1 MLLTGYSY
9 VGIPRTTETIGLI
22 VATKR
27 IQRFLLREE
36 IDDTQVIRDKS
47 NNDSDENVIEIK
59 NAVLS
64 WTSGNPIEEEE
75 EEEDEDTDG
84 ESEETNGDNPHE
96 SDRLLSE
103 QQNQPSRPILQNIN
117 LRVKDK
123 SLTAV
128 VGRVGQGKSSLLSA
142 IIGEMYKLQ
151 GSIRVRGRIAYVPQ
165 QAWILNATLKDNILF
180 GNAYDPERYR
190 QVVRVCGLEPDLAI
204 LPAGDQTEIGER
216 GINLSGGQKQRVSL
230 ARAAYNDADV
240 YLLDDPLSAV
250 DAHVDRHLWDNLI
263 GPEGMLKDKT
273 RILVT
278 HGIHHLEHVD
288 QIVVIKEGTIAELGN
303 YEELM
308 SSKQS
313 FYQLIKE
320 YSAKHSFK
328 RRNSQAVS
336 LKRRNSQAVSLK
348 RKNSQA
354 AAAPGTT
361 TVAPGHEHADGQLLP
376 DIPLSEQPDDLED
389 MSDESEG
396 DSSATVEEDT
406 DISLKKAAEKNHA
419 TEAGE
424 DEDED
429 ELIAEEVLKKGHI
442 EWRLIKAYVKA
453 CTVKIS
459 VVIVLSNLTAQMCML
474 GSSLWLK
481 HWISKSKEELQE
493 AIFLFL
499 GALAGFTLVYVMSYI
514 LFVYLALAVARIK
527 ASESIH
533 ARLVSTVIR
542 LPMR

>member
-1 MLLTGYSY
+1 MIVPLLTGISCLRTL
-9 VGIPRTTETIGLI
+9 RTTKTIGLI

-36 IDDTQVIRDKS
+36 IDNTQVIRDKH
-47 NNDSDENVIEIK
+47 NKDTDENVIEIK
-59 NAVLS
+59 DAVLS
-64 WTSGNPIEEEE
+64 WTSGNPIEEEDE
-75 EEEDEDTDG
+75 DADEDTSE
-84 ESEETNGDNPHE
+84 ESEQTNGEHADE

-103 QQNQPSRPILQNIN
+103 QQHQPRPILQNIS
-117 LRVKDK
+117 LKVKDK

-142 IIGEMYKLQ
+142 IIGEMYKLE

-190 QVVRVCGLEPDLAI
+190 QVLRVCGLEPDLAI
-204 LPAGDQTEIGER
+204 LPAGDLTEIGER

-250 DAHVDRHLWDNLI
+250 DAHVDKHLWDNLI
-263 GPEGMLKDKT
+263 GPGGMLKDKT

-288 QIVVIKEGTIAELGN
+288 HIVVIKEGVITELGK

-308 SSKQS
+308 AARQS
-313 FYQLIKE
+313 FYRLIKE
-320 YSAKHSFK
+320 YSAKHS
-328 RRNSQAVS
+328 
-336 LKRRNSQAVSLK
+336 LK

-354 AAAPGTT
+354 VTAPGISTGASGRDH
-361 TVAPGHEHADGQLLP
+361 VGGQLLT
-376 DIPLSEQPDDLED
+376 DTGLSEQPDDLETED
-389 MSDESEG
+389 MSSGSEA
-396 DSSATVEEDT
+396 DSSLTIEEED
-406 DISLKKAAEKNHA
+406 ILLKKSAEKNHT
-419 TEAGE
+419 TEARV
-424 DEDED
+424 DEEED

-453 CTVKIS
+453 CTIKIS
-459 VVIVLSNLTAQMCML
+459 VVIVLSNLVAQMCML
-474 GSSLWLK
+474 GSSLWMK
-481 HWISKSKEELQE
+481 HWISKTKEELQ
-493 AIFLFL
+493 ADVFLFL
-499 GALAGFTLVYVMSYI
+499 GILASFTLVYVISYI
-514 LFVYLALAVARIK
+514 LFVHFALAVARIK

-533 ARLVSTVIR
+533 SRLVSTVIR